1 MVEILPAIIPKNI
14 EDLKEKLA
22 LVRGLV
28 PAVQVDILD
37 GSFVP
42 GKRSWPFHTPDKEY
56 FKKLL
61 VQEEGLPFW
70 EDFYFEADLMI
81 AEPEN
86 RIEDFIFAGFSRL
99 IVHLESTKNMGAII
113 AKAKELDIEI
123 GIAINID
130 TQMEHLEEWI
140 ERVDVVQCMG
150 IAEIGAQGEPFDP
163 RVVEKIREVR
173 ALSSDIIISIDG
185 GVALENA
192 SFLVGAG
199 ADRLVS
205 GSALFES
212 EDIGQ
217 TIARFQNLSAEPEDH
232 YEE

>member
-1 MVEILPAIIPKNI
+1 MIEILPAIIPEDI
-14 EDLKEKLA
+14 EDLQKKLA
-22 LVRGLV
+22 LVRGV
-28 PAVQVDILD
+28 APVVQVDILD
-37 GSFVP
+37 GRFAP

-61 VQEEGLPFW
+61 AQEEGLPFW

-81 AEPEN
+81 VEPEKH
-86 RIEDFIFAGFSRL
+86 IEDFIFAGFSRF
-99 IVHLESTKNMGAII
+99 IVHLGSTQNMGVII
-113 AKAKELDIEI
+113 EKAKELDAEI
-123 GIAINID
+123 GIAIGID
-130 TQMEHLEEWI
+130 TEVELLEKWI
-140 ERVDVVQCMG
+140 ERIDVVQCMG

-163 RVVEKIREVR
+163 RVVEKIMQVR
-173 ALSSDIIISIDG
+173 ALSPDIIISVDG
-185 GVALENA
+185 GVSLENA

-212 EDIGQ
+212 EDIGGM
-217 TIARFQNLSAEPEDH
+217 IARFQNLSAEPQDH